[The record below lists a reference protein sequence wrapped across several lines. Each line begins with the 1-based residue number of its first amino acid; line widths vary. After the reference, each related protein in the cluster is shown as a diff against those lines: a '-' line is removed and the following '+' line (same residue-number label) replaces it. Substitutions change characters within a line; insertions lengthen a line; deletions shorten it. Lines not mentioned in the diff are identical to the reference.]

1 MFLKHAH
8 WGNDVHIR
16 EGKQLTGLSLSHK
29 HLVVERK
36 ERDAEIENRNDK
48 G

>member
-1 MFLKHAH
+1 MFQMHAH
-8 WGNDVHIR
+8 WGNDVHI
-16 EGKQLTGLSLSHK
+16 GGCKQLTGLFFPKK

-36 ERDAEIENRNDK
+36 ERDAEIENRQDK